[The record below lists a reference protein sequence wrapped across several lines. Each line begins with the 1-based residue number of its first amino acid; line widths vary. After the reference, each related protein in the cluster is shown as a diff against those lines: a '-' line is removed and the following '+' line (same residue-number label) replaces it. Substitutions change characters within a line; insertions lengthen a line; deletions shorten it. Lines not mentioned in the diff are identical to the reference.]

1 MYYLGGRY
9 PEKIL
14 RCASEKDLRQE
25 TIEDSIVNFV
35 FTTSSR
41 SSSSDPEQQLNTL
54 QCFEGHAAVVPP
66 AVKLS
71 LSIPEAFRRFTHHK
85 DLEATMS
92 K

>member
-41 SSSSDPEQQLNTL
+41 SSSSDPE
-54 QCFEGHAAVVPP
+54 
-66 AVKLS
+66 
-71 LSIPEAFRRFTHHK
+71 
-85 DLEATMS
+85 
-92 K
+92 